1 MDVRELLTVK
11 LCWVCRSSCLV
22 LLCVL
27 PTVSPPCRGR
37 PAWIRHW
44 FLPMLYSCFW
54 TNHRAVQ
61 AKTAIVVSAQTPEQ
75 PIGEKRHLK
84 VDMDLKTHA
93 YKHINKYTVIWN
105 IIIQIKYS
113 LIHWQSGETNLFLY
127 QIEEAIMPEDVLSI
141 RSEMNQP
148 NEDGGNIMIWVDFYT
163 YAFYPRIY
171 LQLKAEDYVEIM
183 SLLLVRTVSLTLRL
197 RFLLSIYYIVST
209 NSY

>member
-22 LLCVL
+22 LLCAL

-93 YKHINKYTVIWN
+93 YKHKNKYTVIWN

-113 LIHWQSGETNLFLY
+113 LIHRQSGETNLFLY
-127 QIEEAIMPEDVLSI
+127 QIEEFIMSEDVLSI
-141 RSEMNQP
+141 RSQMNQIKMVVTAWF
-148 NEDGGNIMIWVDFYT
+148 ELIFIHRHFIHEYT
-163 YAFYPRIY
+163 YKWNLRIMLIWCHFY
-171 LQLKAEDYVEIM
+171 
-183 SLLLVRTVSLTLRL
+183 
-197 RFLLSIYYIVST
+197 
-209 NSY
+209 